1 MSPYTHKDAHFWQK
15 IYCLLYV
22 RGEDGWLAAQ
32 FIMFAFLM
40 IAEASAWVIAFNGAL
55 FFISAYVCFL
65 IADKEGASTPP
76 EAA

>member
-1 MSPYTHKDAHFWQK
+1 MLLPIRARLQNTISTTH
-15 IYCLLYV
+15 I

-40 IAEASAWVIAFNGAL
+40 IAEASLWPTAFNGAL

-65 IADKEGASTPP
+65 IADRDDASTPS

>member
-1 MSPYTHKDAHFWQK
+1 MSPYVYKDAHFWQK
-15 IYCLLYV
+15 IYCHLYV

-32 FIMFAFLM
+32 FIMFAVLM
-40 IAEASAWVIAFNGAL
+40 IAEAPLWPTAFNGAL

-65 IADKEGASTPP
+65 IADRDDASTHS

>member
-1 MSPYTHKDAHFWQK
+1 MSPYAYKDAHFWQK
-15 IYCLLYV
+15 ICCHLYV

-32 FIMFAFLM
+32 FIMFAVLM
-40 IAEASAWVIAFNGAL
+40 IAEAPLWPTAFNGAL

-65 IADKEGASTPP
+65 IADRDDASAPS